1 MRQLFIAVAMAT
13 AAVALSSCDPRVLE
27 VTDNSALK
35 SITLTVNNDT
45 PKWEFGEERIFTI
58 KVSPA
63 TAICERFELKASN
76 ADIITIRDGELPNQF
91 KATAGGEGK
100 VILTALA
107 VGHGEIAGQAG
118 NDVVECTDVM
128 EFTLVD
134 SRVKPQRPVVTL
146 QMAPS
151 TDIASKK
158 GLAED
163 TPSVVADS
171 EKLLLTASSDSE
183 RATYSMKIL
192 YNEVFSVER
201 TGAQSWML
209 KTKKPGRDFLKLTVT
224 DALGNP
230 FDYYY
235 LLYSYGHVTLTA
247 EYDPLM
253 AEAGISI
260 SEHAYQKLTG
270 QVYMAGTLTGWP
282 WNDVNNKAVK
292 EIPVFNG
299 SVDFTF
305 EDEQKPIVLADTEAI
320 QKEIQNMTVGTGSNK
335 AWFNIHEARL
345 NYIITLSDPYIVIDE
360 LLDDNSREEPLWWN
374 FWIYGEFQ
382 QEGVASVEMPDQV
395 GHDGENGGH
404 DGEILRSAQNDNSGW
419 ENGNEYTI
427 PL

>member
-1 MRQLFIAVAMAT
+1 MRQLFITAAC
-13 AAVALSSCDPRVLE
+13 AAVAGVLASCDPRPLE
-27 VTDNSALK
+27 VMDNSALK
-35 SITLTVNNDT
+35 SITLQVNNNS
-45 PKWEFGEERIFTI
+45 PKWEFGEERIFT
-58 KVSPA
+58 VAVNPA

-146 QMAPS
+146 QMAVS
-151 TDIASKK
+151 TDMGNKK
-158 GLAED
+158 ELAED
-163 TPSVVADS
+163 TPSVLAD
-171 EKLLLTASSDSE
+171 KDDMVLTVTSDSE
-183 RATYSMKIL
+183 RATYSMKSL
-192 YNEVFSVER
+192 DNEVFNVER

-230 FDYYY
+230 FDYYF

-260 SEHAYQKLTG
+260 SEHSYSKLTG

-345 NYIITLSDPYIVIDE
+345 NYIITLSDPYIIIDE
-360 LLDDNSREEPLWWN
+360 LLDDNSREETLWWN
-374 FWIYGEFQ
+374 FRIEGELQ
-382 QEGVASVEMPDQV
+382 QEGVEPVIMLSHEPIGFGAVV
-395 GHDGENGGH
+395 DGWKEGT
-404 DGEILRSAQNDNSGW
+404 
-419 ENGNEYTI
+419 EYTI

>member
-13 AAVALSSCDPRVLE
+13 AAVALASCDPRPLE

-35 SITLTVNNDT
+35 SITLTVSNDT

-58 KVSPA
+58 KVTPT

-76 ADIITIRDGELPNQF
+76 ADIISIRDGELPNQF
-91 KATAGGEGK
+91 KATAEGEGK
-100 VILTALA
+100 IVLTAIA

-146 QMAPS
+146 QMAVS
-151 TDIASKK
+151 TDMGNKK
-158 GLAED
+158 ELAED
-163 TPSVVADS
+163 TPAVLAD
-171 EKLLLTASSDSE
+171 KDDMVLTVTSDSE
-183 RATYSMKIL
+183 RATYSMRSMD
-192 YNEVFSVER
+192 NEVFSVER

-209 KTKKPGRDFLKLTVT
+209 KTKKPGRDFLKLTVM

-230 FDYYY
+230 FDFYF
-235 LLYSYGHVTLTA
+235 LLYSYGHVTMTA

-260 SEHAYQKLTG
+260 AEHAYQKLTG

-292 EIPVFNG
+292 EIPVYNG
-299 SVDFTF
+299 QVDFTYQ
-305 EDEQKPIVLADTEAI
+305 EDQAPVVLADTEAI
-320 QKEIQNMTVGTGSNK
+320 QKEIYAMTAGSGNDK
-335 AWFNIHEARL
+335 VWFTPHEARL
-345 NYIITLSDPYIVIDE
+345 NYIITLSNPYIIIDQ
-360 LLDDNSREEPLWWN
+360 LIDDSNREEPLWWN
-374 FWIYGEFQ
+374 FWIYGELQ
-382 QEGVASVEMPDQV
+382 QEGVEPVMMLSHEPIGFSATVE
-395 GHDGENGGH
+395 
-404 DGEILRSAQNDNSGW
+404 GW
-419 ENGNEYTI
+419 EDGNEYNL

>member
-1 MRQLFIAVAMAT
+1 MAT
-13 AAVALSSCDPRVLE
+13 AALALASCDPRPLE

-91 KATAGGEGK
+91 KATAWGEGK

-107 VGHGEIAGQAG
+107 VGHGEIAGQAS

-146 QMAPS
+146 QMAVS
-151 TDIASKK
+151 TDMGNKK
-158 GLAED
+158 ELAED
-163 TPSVVADS
+163 TPSVLAD
-171 EKLLLTASSDSE
+171 KDDMVLTVTSDSE
-183 RATYSMKIL
+183 RATYSMKSL
-192 YNEVFSVER
+192 DNEVFNVER

-224 DALGNP
+224 DALGNA
-230 FDYYY
+230 FDYYF
-235 LLYSYGHVTLTA
+235 LLYSYGHVTMTA

-260 SEHAYQKLTG
+260 SEHSYSKLTG

-292 EIPVFNG
+292 DIPVYNG
-299 SVDFTF
+299 QVDFTYQ
-305 EDEQKPIVLADTEAI
+305 EDQAPVVLADTEAI
-320 QKEIQNMTVGTGSNK
+320 QKEIYAMTAGSGNDK
-335 AWFNIHEARL
+335 AWFTPHEARL

-374 FWIYGEFQ
+374 FWIYGELR

-395 GHDGENGGH
+395 GHDGE
-404 DGEILRSAQNDNSGW
+404 ILRSAQNDNGGW

>member
-13 AAVALSSCDPRVLE
+13 AALALASCDPRPLE

-58 KVSPA
+58 KVTPV

-146 QMAPS
+146 QMAVS
-151 TDIASKK
+151 TDMGNKK
-158 GLAED
+158 ELAED
-163 TPSVVADS
+163 TPSVLAD
-171 EKLLLTASSDSE
+171 KDDMVLTVTSDSE
-183 RATYSMKIL
+183 RATYSMKSL
-192 YNEVFSVER
+192 DNEVFNVER

-224 DALGNP
+224 DALGNA
-230 FDYYY
+230 FDYYF
-235 LLYSYGHVTLTA
+235 LLYSYGHVTMTA

-260 SEHAYQKLTG
+260 SEHSYSKLTG

-292 EIPVFNG
+292 DIPVYNG
-299 SVDFTF
+299 QVDFTYQ
-305 EDEQKPIVLADTEAI
+305 EDQAPVVLADTEAI
-320 QKEIQNMTVGTGSNK
+320 QKEIQNMTVGTGANK

-345 NYIITLSDPYIVIDE
+345 NYIITLSDPYVIIDQ
-360 LLDDNSREEPLWWN
+360 LVDDRNREETLWWN
-374 FWIYGEFQ
+374 FWIYGELR

-395 GHDGENGGH
+395 GHDGE
-404 DGEILRSAQNDNSGW
+404 ILRSAQNDNGGW

>member
-1 MRQLFIAVAMAT
+1 MRQLFIAVAVAT

-45 PKWEFGEERIFTI
+45 PKWEFGEERNFTI
-58 KVSPA
+58 KVTPA

-91 KATAGGEGK
+91 KATAEGEGK

-118 NDVVECTDVM
+118 NDEVECTDVM

-134 SRVKPQRPVVTL
+134 SRVKPQRPVVTV

-151 TDIASKK
+151 TDIATKK
-158 GLAED
+158 ELAED
-163 TPSVVADS
+163 TPSVIAGS
-171 EKLLLTASSDSE
+171 EELLLTASSDSE
-183 RATYSMKIL
+183 RATYSMKSLDI
-192 YNEVFSVER
+192 EVFSVER

-209 KTKKPGRDFLKLTVT
+209 KTKKPGRDFLRLTVT

-235 LLYSYGHVTLTA
+235 LVYSFGHVTMTA
-247 EYDPLM
+247 EYNPLM

-260 SEHAYQKLTG
+260 SEHAYQKLSG

-282 WNDVNNKAVK
+282 WNDENDKVVK
-292 EIPVFNG
+292 DIPVFNG
-299 SVDFTF
+299 TVDFTYR
-305 EDEQKPIVLADTEAI
+305 EEPTVLANTEAI
-320 QKEIQNMTVGTGSNK
+320 QKEIQNMTVGTGANK
-335 AWFNIHEARL
+335 AWFNIHVARL
-345 NYIITLSDPYIVIDE
+345 NYIITLSDPYVIIDQ
-360 LLDDNSREEPLWWN
+360 LVDDRNREETMWWN

-395 GHDGENGGH
+395 GHDGENGWH
-404 DGEILRSAQNDNSGW
+404 DGGDSSLRS
-419 ENGNEYTI
+419 E
-427 PL
+427 

>member
-1 MRQLFIAVAMAT
+1 MKRLLVAAT
-13 AAVALSSCDPRVLE
+13 MVAAALALSSCDPRVLD
-27 VTDNSALK
+27 VTDNSELK
-35 SITLTVNNDT
+35 SISMEVSNDS

-58 KVSPA
+58 VPSPK
-63 TAICERFELKASN
+63 TAICERFELRFSNPEMVMLKA
-76 ADIITIRDGELPNQF
+76 GEMPNQF
-91 KATAGGEGK
+91 KVTANGDGK
-100 VILTALA
+100 LVVTAVA
-107 VGHGEIAGQAG
+107 FGHGEIPGQAG
-118 NDVVECTDVM
+118 SDWPVEKTATE
-128 EFTLVD
+128 EFQLVD

-171 EKLLLTASSDSE
+171 EELLLTASSDSE
-183 RATYSMKIL
+183 RATYSMKSL
-192 YNEVFSVER
+192 DNEVFNVER

-224 DALGNP
+224 DALGNA
-230 FDYYY
+230 FDYYF
-235 LLYSYGHVTLTA
+235 LLYSYGHVTMTA

-260 SEHAYQKLTG
+260 SEHSYSKLTG

-292 EIPVFNG
+292 DIPVYNG
-299 SVDFTF
+299 QVDFTYQ
-305 EDEQKPIVLADTEAI
+305 EDQAPVVLADTEAI

-345 NYIITLSDPYIVIDE
+345 NYIITLSDQYVIIDQ
-360 LLDDNSREEPLWWN
+360 LVDDRNREETLWWN

-382 QEGVASVEMPDQV
+382 QEGVASVEMPNQV
-395 GHDGENGGH
+395 GH

>member
-1 MRQLFIAVAMAT
+1 MAT
-13 AAVALSSCDPRVLE
+13 AALALASCDPRPLE

-58 KVSPA
+58 KVTPA

-76 ADIITIRDGELPNQF
+76 ADIISIRDGELPNQF
-91 KATAGGEGK
+91 KATAEGEGK
-100 VILTALA
+100 IVLTALA

-146 QMAPS
+146 QMAVS
-151 TDIASKK
+151 TEIGKK
-158 GLAED
+158 KELAED
-163 TPSVVADS
+163 TPSVLAD
-171 EKLLLTASSDSE
+171 KDDMVLTVTSDSE
-183 RATYSMKIL
+183 RATYSMKSL
-192 YNEVFSVER
+192 DNEVFSVER

-224 DALGNP
+224 DALGNA
-230 FDYYY
+230 FDYYF
-235 LLYSYGHVTLTA
+235 LLYSYGHVTMTA

-260 SEHAYQKLTG
+260 SEHSYPKLTG

-292 EIPVFNG
+292 EIPVYNG
-299 SVDFTF
+299 QVDFTYQ
-305 EDEQKPIVLADTEAI
+305 EDQAPVVLADTEAI
-320 QKEIQNMTVGTGSNK
+320 QKEIQNMTVGTGANK

-345 NYIITLSDPYIVIDE
+345 NYIITLSDPYVIIDQ
-360 LLDDNSREEPLWWN
+360 LVDDRNREETLWWN

-404 DGEILRSAQNDNSGW
+404 DGGDSSLRS
-419 ENGNEYTI
+419 E
-427 PL
+427 

>member
-1 MRQLFIAVAMAT
+1 MAT
-13 AAVALSSCDPRVLE
+13 AAVALASCDPRPLE

-146 QMAPS
+146 QMAVS
-151 TDIASKK
+151 TDMGNKK
-158 GLAED
+158 ELAED
-163 TPSVVADS
+163 TPSVLAD
-171 EKLLLTASSDSE
+171 KDDMVLTVTSDSE
-183 RATYSMKIL
+183 RATYSMKSL
-192 YNEVFSVER
+192 DNEVFSVER
-201 TGAQSWML
+201 TGAQSWIL

-260 SEHAYQKLTG
+260 CEHAYQKLTG

-292 EIPVFNG
+292 DIPVYNG
-299 SVDFTF
+299 QVDFTYQ
-305 EDEQKPIVLADTEAI
+305 EDQAPVVLADTEAI
-320 QKEIQNMTVGTGSNK
+320 QKEIYAMTAGSGNDK
-335 AWFNIHEARL
+335 AWFTPHEARL
-345 NYIITLSDPYIVIDE
+345 NYIITLSDPYVIIDQ
-360 LLDDNSREEPLWWN
+360 LVDDRNREETLWWN
-374 FWIYGEFQ
+374 FWIYGEIQ

-395 GHDGENGGH
+395 GHDGE
-404 DGEILRSAQNDNSGW
+404 ILRSAQNDNGGW

>member
-1 MRQLFIAVAMAT
+1 MRQLFIAVAVAT

-35 SITLTVNNDT
+35 SITLTVN
-45 PKWEFGEERIFTI
+45 KWEFGEERIFTI
-58 KVSPA
+58 KVTPV

-91 KATAGGEGK
+91 KATAEGEGK
-100 VILTALA
+100 IVLTALA

-118 NDVVECTDVM
+118 NDVVECTDIM

-134 SRVKPQRPVVTL
+134 SRVKPQRPIVTL

-171 EKLLLTASSDSE
+171 EELLLTASSDSE
-183 RATYSMKIL
+183 RATYSMKSL
-192 YNEVFSVER
+192 DNEVFSVER

-224 DALGNP
+224 DALGNA
-230 FDYYY
+230 FDYYF
-235 LLYSYGHVTLTA
+235 LLYSYGHMTMTA

-260 SEHAYQKLTG
+260 SEHSYSKLTG

-360 LLDDNSREEPLWWN
+360 LLDDNSRDEPLWWN
-374 FWIYGEFQ
+374 FWIYGELQ
-382 QEGVASVEMPDQV
+382 QEGVEPVIMLSHEPIGFSAVV
-395 GHDGENGGH
+395 DGWK
-404 DGEILRSAQNDNSGW
+404 DGT
-419 ENGNEYTI
+419 EYTI

>member
-1 MRQLFIAVAMAT
+1 MAT
-13 AAVALSSCDPRVLE
+13 AALTLASCDPRPLE

-107 VGHGEIAGQAG
+107 VGHGEIASQAG

-146 QMAPS
+146 QMAVS
-151 TDIASKK
+151 TDMGNKK
-158 GLAED
+158 ELAED
-163 TPSVVADS
+163 TPSVLAD
-171 EKLLLTASSDSE
+171 KDDMVLTVTSDSE
-183 RATYSMKIL
+183 RATYSMKSL
-192 YNEVFSVER
+192 DNEVFNVER

-224 DALGNP
+224 DALGNA
-230 FDYYY
+230 FDYYF
-235 LLYSYGHVTLTA
+235 LLYSYGHVTMTA

-260 SEHAYQKLTG
+260 SEHSYSKLTG

-292 EIPVFNG
+292 DIPVYYG
-299 SVDFTF
+299 QVDFTYQ
-305 EDEQKPIVLADTEAI
+305 EDQAPVVLADTEAI

-345 NYIITLSDPYIVIDE
+345 NYIITLSDPYIIIDE
-360 LLDDNSREEPLWWN
+360 LMDDNSREETLWWN
-374 FWIYGEFQ
+374 FRIEGELQ
-382 QEGVASVEMPDQV
+382 QEGVESVMMLSHESIGFNATMD
-395 GHDGENGGH
+395 
-404 DGEILRSAQNDNSGW
+404 GW

>member
-13 AAVALSSCDPRVLE
+13 AALALASCDPRPLE

-91 KATAGGEGK
+91 KATAWGEGK

-107 VGHGEIAGQAG
+107 VGHGEIAGQAS

-146 QMAPS
+146 QMAVS
-151 TDIASKK
+151 TDMGNKK
-158 GLAED
+158 ELAED
-163 TPSVVADS
+163 TPSVLAD
-171 EKLLLTASSDSE
+171 KDDMVLTVTSDSE
-183 RATYSMKIL
+183 RATYSMKSL
-192 YNEVFSVER
+192 DNEVFNVER

-224 DALGNP
+224 DALGNA
-230 FDYYY
+230 FDYYF
-235 LLYSYGHVTLTA
+235 LLYSYGHVTMTA

-260 SEHAYQKLTG
+260 SEHSYSKLTG

-292 EIPVFNG
+292 DIPVYNG
-299 SVDFTF
+299 QVDFTYQ
-305 EDEQKPIVLADTEAI
+305 EDQAPVVLADTEAI
-320 QKEIQNMTVGTGSNK
+320 QKEIYAMTAGSGNDK
-335 AWFNIHEARL
+335 AWFTPHEARL

-374 FWIYGEFQ
+374 FWIYGELR

-395 GHDGENGGH
+395 GHDGE
-404 DGEILRSAQNDNSGW
+404 ILRSAQNDNGGW

>member
-1 MRQLFIAVAMAT
+1 MAT
-13 AAVALSSCDPRVLE
+13 AALALASCDPRPLE

-35 SITLTVNNDT
+35 CITLTVNNDT

-107 VGHGEIAGQAG
+107 VGHGEIASQAG

-146 QMAPS
+146 QMAVS
-151 TDIASKK
+151 TDMGNKK
-158 GLAED
+158 ELAED
-163 TPSVVADS
+163 TPSVLAD
-171 EKLLLTASSDSE
+171 KDDMVLTVTSDSE
-183 RATYSMKIL
+183 RATYSMKSL
-192 YNEVFSVER
+192 DNEVFNVER

-224 DALGNP
+224 DALGNA
-230 FDYYY
+230 FDYYF
-235 LLYSYGHVTLTA
+235 LLYSYGHVTMTA

-260 SEHAYQKLTG
+260 SEHSYSKLTG

-345 NYIITLSDPYIVIDE
+345 NYIITLSDPYVIIDQ
-360 LLDDNSREEPLWWN
+360 LVDDRNREETLWWN

-382 QEGVASVEMPDQV
+382 QEGVASVEMPNQV

-404 DGEILRSAQNDNSGW
+404 DGGDSSLRS
-419 ENGNEYTI
+419 E
-427 PL
+427 